1 MKRETVRR
9 ATHLLVAVA
18 CEISF
23 GAMAALSVP
32 LDGEWTLDYFPQPDD
47 GAVRT
52 LSLQVP
58 FETVKASVPGNCELD
73 LVNAG
78 ILPPPEIGLN
88 VLKLRPYEGYQWLYT
103 KTFLKPNVSAGQRVM
118 LVFEGIDTLADVFLN
133 GEKIGETSNM
143 FIPHAFNVT
152 KRLKDG
158 ENKVQVLIRSV
169 MCEAQYMTLGELGW
183 SMGDSLG
190 DAEPFR
196 KAGHMGGWDIF
207 PRAFVSGLWRGVSLE
222 VQDSVRIDQTA
233 WIVREMNAEKK
244 WASIIATCRVQAPFR
259 HIGHATI
266 RLALSRNGKVLS
278 ERSRSLDT
286 YQNIFANWK
295 IYGFEPWWPKGMG
308 GQPLYDAT
316 VEITDEGGQLLAR
329 HAEKIGLRTIELE
342 RDDVYGPERPGQF
355 LIRVNGEP
363 CYVRGSNWVPLDALH
378 GRDGKFMR
386 STLELFDD
394 LNCNMVRVWGGGVY
408 EPDEFFDFC
417 DAHGI
422 MVWQD
427 FMTGCSVFPQN
438 DDYAKA
444 TEEEVRTI
452 VLKYRNRAS
461 LAIWSGNNEND
472 CAFRWKLGQKLARDP
487 NQDRNSRV
495 TIPNVLFEFDV
506 TRPYLPSSPY
516 WSPDVANGL
525 AKPSEDHLWGARG
538 YYKTPFYTNSPCW
551 FASEMGYHGMPN
563 RSLLE
568 RMMTKPQLYPWKG
581 TPAKFEKDHTKL
593 EWKDEWL
600 LKASNPLLR
609 RNGHLAQRN
618 NLMTNQIRLMFGGVD
633 TDLDTFIAQSQTVQA
648 EAMKTFCELFRSR
661 KFTRFNGLI
670 WWNVRDGW
678 PQLSDAVVD
687 YYGGKKPAYYALR
700 AAQQDQL
707 AMLCD
712 DHTAWAINDCRHPV
726 KGHAT
731 YRDKVS
737 GKVLLDR
744 DYEVASNSKT
754 MLGVVPFAG
763 QGLIEI
769 EYSVDGKMWRNH
781 FLYGEPPFKWTEV
794 KEWMKDTV
802 LWNH

>member
-1 MKRETVRR
+1 MKRETVRH
-9 ATHLLVAVA
+9 ATHLLAAVA
-18 CEISF
+18 CAISV
-23 GAMAALSVP
+23 GAMATLSVP

-52 LSLQVP
+52 LPLQVP

-169 MCEAQYMTLGELGW
+169 MCEAQHMTLGELGW

-222 VQDSVRIDQTA
+222 VQDPVRIDQTA
-233 WIVREMNAEKK
+233 WIVRDMNAEKK
-244 WASIIATCRVQAPFR
+244 WATIMATCRVQAPFR

-278 ERSRSLDT
+278 ERSRPLDT

-308 GQPLYDAT
+308 DQPLYDAT

-355 LIRVNGEP
+355 LFRVNGEP

-378 GRDGKFMR
+378 GRDGTFMR

-487 NQDRNSRV
+487 NKDRNSRV

-516 WSPDVANGL
+516 WSPDVAKGL

-563 RSLLE
+563 RALLE
-568 RMMTKPQLYPWKG
+568 RMMTKSQLYPWKG

-593 EWKDEWL
+593 EWNDEWL

-609 RNGHLAQRN
+609 RNGYLAQRN
-618 NLMTNQIRLMFGGVD
+618 NLMTNQIRIMFGGVD

-731 YRDKVS
+731 YRDKAS

-754 MLGVVPFAG
+754 KLGVVPFAG

-769 EYSVDGKMWRNH
+769 EYSADGKTRRNH
-781 FLYGEPPFKWTEV
+781 FLYGEPPFKWMEV